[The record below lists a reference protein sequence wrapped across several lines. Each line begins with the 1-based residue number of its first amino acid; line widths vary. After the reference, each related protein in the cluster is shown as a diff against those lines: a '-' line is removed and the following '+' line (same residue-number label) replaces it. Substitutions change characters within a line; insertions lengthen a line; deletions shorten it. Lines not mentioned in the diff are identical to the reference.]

1 MTYTTQVNQVPPIQ
15 EQVEKTIDEVSEKE
29 DQVSLTV
36 VSNKKEQTLC
46 GASKF
51 VVYSYFLCRRR
62 MRIVGVPSLL
72 ELSQEIVQ

>member
-51 VVYSYFLCRRR
+51 VVYSYFLCRWR
-62 MRIVGVPSLL
+62 MRIVGAPSLL

>member
-51 VVYSYFLCRRR
+51 LVYSYFLCRWR